1 MTVPVYVKRA
11 MSNKK
16 SKIEGENLEE
26 KAIFEFS
33 CCEDLKFYD
42 KESL

>member
-1 MTVPVYVKRA
+1 MTVPLYVKRA

-16 SKIEGENLEE
+16 SKIEGENLED
-26 KAIFEFS
+26 KAIFGFS
-33 CCEDLKFYD
+33 CCEDLKFYG